1 MRIKGIIFLLVLV
14 GLGFAATFFITDNF
28 VEEKI
33 EYQASLVNEAKV
45 EIDGFEFE
53 LFGLKMAW
61 DRLQVANPNN
71 TMMNT
76 FETGRTEFDV
86 QFWPL
91 MWKKVVIDNIQ
102 MTEFRLETERETDGY
117 FEIPV
122 DEETGE
128 EAEPGFI
135 AQATKEI
142 SNEVASNA
150 RMEFTD
156 VKDDIN
162 VDSLMAMVN
171 IQSVDKMDSLQN
183 GLRNNYAKWD
193 STINNN
199 SIERKA
205 TQIRANVDSIKLDQI
220 KKPEEAIAAI
230 KKVQT
235 ITKQA
240 DSIKKE
246 IQNLR
251 DNFQTDLSNSR
262 QSIGSIDDWVQAD
275 IERARNVAKL
285 PDLNAQSIGTALFGQ
300 NLLTDFNKYL
310 EYAAIAREYGNRF
323 IGAEEKEDKPERYE
337 GVDYAF
343 SDKYDWPGFW
353 IKNIELSGYTN
364 TNIAIAG
371 EVTNISTDQKK
382 TGEPILIGLSGE
394 DENQVA
400 LTVDGEINYLEEEP
414 RETINVKYAGFS
426 LQNTKISP
434 SELLPYDLE
443 QGKGELSFDLS
454 IIDKRIDSEIGY
466 AANDIRFDFAGAGAP
481 KGQVERLIRNAIGS
495 TDRITAS
502 VLVDNLDGPLKVKV
516 RSNVDDLFLNALK
529 ETVSREV
536 ENAKRKIREEVESR
550 VTEKKQEVEE
560 LVREKEE
567 ELRAEYDKL
576 EAQINERLKVIEEKK
591 AELEKKKKELEEEL
605 KNKALDTIRDRIGF

>member
-14 GLGFAATFFITDNF
+14 ALGFASSLLITDTY

-91 MWKKVVIDNIQ
+91 MWRKVVIDNIQ
-102 MTEFRLETERETDGY
+102 MTEFRLETEREIDGY

-128 EAEPGFI
+128 EVEPGFL
-135 AQATKEI
+135 AQATRQI
-142 SNEVASNA
+142 SNEVATNA
-150 RMEFTD
+150 QMEFTE
-156 VKDDIN
+156 VRDDIN
-162 VDSLMAMVN
+162 VDSLLAIVN
-171 IQSVDKMDSLQN
+171 IQSIDRMDSLQN
-183 GLRNNYAKWD
+183 ALQNNYAKWD

-199 SIERKA
+199 SIERNAADIKQ
-205 TQIRANVDSIKLDQI
+205 TVDSLKIDEI
-220 KKPEEAIAAI
+220 KKPDQAIAALNKI
-230 KKVQT
+230 KM
-235 ITKQA
+235 ITQKA

-251 DNFQTDLSNSR
+251 NNFQTDLQQSR
-262 QSIGSIDDWVQAD
+262 ESIGSIDNWVRDD
-275 IERARNVAKL
+275 IQRASNVAKL

-300 NLLTDFNKYL
+300 NLLSDYNKYL
-310 EYAAIAREYGNRF
+310 EYISIAREYGNRLT
-323 IGAEEKEDKPERYE
+323 GADEKEDKPERYE
-337 GVDYAF
+337 GRDYQF
-343 SDKYDWPGFW
+343 SDKYDWPGMW

-364 TNIAIAG
+364 TNIKISG
-371 EVTNISTDQKK
+371 DVTNISTDQQK
-382 TGEPILIGLSGE
+382 TGEPILIALSGE
-394 DENQVA
+394 DENQVS

-414 RETINVKYAGFS
+414 RETIQVQYAGFS
-426 LQNTKISP
+426 LANSRISP
-434 SELLPYDLE
+434 SELIPYELD
-443 QGKGELSFDLS
+443 QGKGELGLDLNV
-454 IIDKRIDSEIGY
+454 IDKRIDSEIRY
-466 AANDIRFDFAGAGAP
+466 AANQVAFDFESAGEP
-481 KGQVERLIRNAIGS
+481 KGEVERLIRSAIGG
-495 TDRITAS
+495 TDQITAN
-502 VLVDNLDGPLKVKV
+502 VLVDNLNGPLRVRV
-516 RSNVDDLFLNALK
+516 RSNLDDLFLSALR

-536 ENAKRKIREEVESR
+536 ENAKQKIRNEVESR
-550 VTEKKQEVEE
+550 VTEKKQEVEA
-560 LVREKEE
+560 LVREKEQ
-567 ELRAEYDKL
+567 ELRAEYEKL

-591 AELEKKKKELEEEL
+591 KELEEKRDEL
-605 KNKALDTIRDRIGF
+605 KNSAVDAIRDRIGF